1 MNTLPIRHTARL
13 IVLDPALRL
22 LLIRYQAAP
31 DVELHHAHGGAF
43 WYTPGG
49 GLDGDETYEQAAR
62 RELFEETGI
71 VNAEIGPCVATRDGP
86 VLQFRRKSFT
96 HARFYL
102 VRTAS
107 NWLDTSQLAA
117 TEGDP
122 VLDVRWWPLDVFEM
136 SGETLLPEG
145 ILPVVRQIIRTGAPD
160 VPIRLMC

>member
-1 MNTLPIRHTARL
+1 VKSLPVRRTARL
-13 IVLDPALRL
+13 ILLDPAARL

-31 DVELHHAHGGAF
+31 DAELLHGLDGAF

-71 VNAEIGPCVATRDGP
+71 ANAEIGPCVATRDGP

-102 VRTAS
+102 VRAAS
-107 NWLDTSQLAA
+107 DWLDTSQLAA

-122 VLDVRWWPLDVFEM
+122 VLDVRWWPLDAFER
-136 SGETLLPEG
+136 SGEMLLPDG
-145 ILPVVRQIIRTGAPD
+145 LLPVVRQIIHAGAPD
-160 VPIRLMC
+160 VPIGLA